1 LAKEICAF
9 KSFSWC
15 RQKKKIENL
24 HFEFKK
30 NVGFFENIF
39 DPFLSLEIK
48 KIGGPPGI
56 PISNK
61 KASYRRL

>member
-1 LAKEICAF
+1 MLF
-9 KSFSWC
+9 
-15 RQKKKIENL
+15 
-24 HFEFKK
+24 
-30 NVGFFENIF
+30 FFENIF